1 MNLTSL
7 LRFLPSVLLLLACN
21 SNKEFD
27 ERYNSETGL
36 TERIEYYPDGQI
48 KARGNFKEGK
58 KHGGF
63 IFYYENSN
71 LKERSVYQDDLL
83 EGILRLYH
91 PNGKLREETTY
102 SKGEPIGWSYE
113 YRENGVKHKAHQYIR
128 FEDRYIGNQRI
139 RYNEAGEILPDSSHY
154 ITVSRDR
161 DTISLGEEIR
171 LRFKLDAPFY
181 GSKSQVRLLVGGF
194 DEQYRLVN
202 LAATDTI
209 NGDGLSAEYRLIPKE
224 KGKQVIRGRLEDYKV
239 QQISDKEL
247 MERFE
252 IKREDVNDVAYRTES
267 VYINFSEEF
276 YVK

>member
-7 LRFLPSVLLLLACN
+7 LRILPLVLLLACN

-27 ERYNSETGL
+27 ERYDSETGL

-48 KARGNFKEGK
+48 KARGNFKEDK
-58 KHGGF
+58 KHGEF
-63 IFYYENSN
+63 LFYYENSN

-83 EGILRLYH
+83 EGTLRLYH
-91 PNGKLREETTY
+91 LNGKLREETTY

-139 RYNEAGEILPDSSHY
+139 RYNEAGETIADSSHY
-154 ITVSRDR
+154 ITVSSER

-171 LRFKLDAPFY
+171 LRFKLEAPFY
-181 GSKSQVRLLVGGF
+181 GSRSQVRLLIGGF
-194 DEQYRLVN
+194 DEQYRHLN
-202 LAATDTI
+202 PAATDTI
-209 NGDGLSAEYRLIPKE
+209 DGSGLTAEYTFIPEK
-224 KGKQVIRGRLEDYKV
+224 KGKYVIRGRLSDYKV
-239 QQISDKEL
+239 DSISAEEAMK
-247 MERFE
+247 RFN
-252 IKREDVNDVAYRTES
+252 IKSNNPDETGTITEN
-267 VYINFSEEF
+267 VFINFTEEF